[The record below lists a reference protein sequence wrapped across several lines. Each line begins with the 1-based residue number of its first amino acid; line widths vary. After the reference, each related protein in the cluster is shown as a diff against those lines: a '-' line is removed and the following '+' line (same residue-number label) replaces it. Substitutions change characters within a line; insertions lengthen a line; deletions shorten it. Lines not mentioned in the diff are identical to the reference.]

1 MKNSRAIVGIAVA
14 VIVIA
19 LVALWPTFVGN
30 GTSAARAES
39 YPTAVPV
46 TADYLERDKDVALWE
61 RATKQNFRQDMLSP
75 RQLAGQ
81 YLQRYRERG
90 DIGDVMRA
98 RANALLSLKR
108 MPYGN
113 MSADMELA
121 SVELTLHEFHAALA
135 RTKFVEGYDPR
146 DPQMHIREA
155 SLDLEIGDYAAAK
168 RLIDGLPHFERF
180 EGIPKD
186 VLVTRYDELTGHL
199 AEARDLFERPL
210 AFGNASFGAGAQS
223 RAWYYFRK
231 GELDFESGHNDEAV
245 ADEQAA
251 RTIFPH
257 DVDAGRAQA
266 RFLCAMHRWQPCLDA
281 AIDSANVIPYP
292 ETLGY
297 EADAQRALGEN
308 DAAKQTD
315 DLIRTIERIGNSQ
328 RISDRLLAIYYSEHG
343 IHLGDA
349 YAIANRELAARD
361 DILTEDTLA
370 WAAAQDGKWDVAR
383 SEMRKAMR
391 FDTEFPIMQYHAGV
405 IAEHFGDR
413 AQARARLAKAL
424 AENPQFH
431 PFYADDAR
439 SRLAALGG
447 P

>member
-1 MKNSRAIVGIAVA
+1 MRNPRTIVGLIVAFVAIVT
-14 VIVIA
+14 
-19 LVALWPTFVGN
+19 LALWPSFVRN
-30 GTSAARAES
+30 GTNAAHAAS
-39 YPTAVPV
+39 YPKPVPV
-46 TADYLERDKDVALWE
+46 VADYLDRDKEVAVWE
-61 RATKQNFRQDMLSP
+61 RAVKQNFRQDMVSP
-75 RQLAGQ
+75 RMLAGE
-81 YLQRYRERG
+81 YLQRFRERG

-98 RANALLSLKR
+98 RSNALMSLRR
-108 MPYGN
+108 MPYAN
-113 MSADMELA
+113 TPADMELA
-121 SVELTLHEFHAALA
+121 AVYLTLHQFHAALA
-135 RTKFVEGYDPR
+135 RTKFVEGYDPG
-146 DPQMHIREA
+146 DPQMKIREA
-155 SLDLEIGDYAAAK
+155 SLDLEIGDYIGAK
-168 RLIDGLPHFERF
+168 HIIDRLPRFQRF

-199 AEARDLFERPL
+199 ADARARFERPL
-210 AFGNASFGAGAQS
+210 AFGNASYGADAQG

-231 GELDFESGHNDEAV
+231 GELDFEAGHNDDAV
-245 ADEQAA
+245 ADEETA

-257 DVDAGRAQA
+257 DVDAGRAEA

-315 DLIRTIERIGNSQ
+315 DLVRTIERIGNSQ

-383 SEMRKAMR
+383 TEMRKAMR

-405 IAEHFGDR
+405 IAEHFGDMT
-413 AQARARLAKAL
+413 QARARLAKAL

-439 SRLAALGG
+439 TRLAALGG